1 VIRRPWTRLGVLAI
15 GSHLAYELVA
25 GVGVPLASRVGV
37 TAWLTECE
45 GLEDRLMG
53 VYNGLLYVSTVAAVG
68 GAVEN
73 CRAWRWFV
81 ATPLVVVP
89 LLRRE
94 TAPEYRRLLTQAATR
109 PRWWNRWLASRARG
123 SANVD

>member
-45 GLEDRLMG
+45 GLEDRLI
-53 VYNGLLYVSTVAAVG
+53 GLYIVS
-68 GAVEN
+68 
-73 CRAWRWFV
+73 
-81 ATPLVVVP
+81 PLVLADPPTSIERPSHASVTGQ
-89 LLRRE
+89 LLMPGA
-94 TAPEYRRLLTQAATR
+94 APM
-109 PRWWNRWLASRARG
+109 
-123 SANVD
+123 